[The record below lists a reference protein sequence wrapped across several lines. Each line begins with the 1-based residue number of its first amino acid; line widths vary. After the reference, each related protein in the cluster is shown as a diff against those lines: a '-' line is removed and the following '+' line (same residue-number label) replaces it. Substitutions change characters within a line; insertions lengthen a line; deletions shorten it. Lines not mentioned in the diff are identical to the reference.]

1 MQKSTIR
8 KWDWTNEGGREGER
22 ECEIKKGSWKS
33 GTREKDIIVRGMAR
47 EILMHD
53 WQRREITK
61 KQKKEWKLSKIRE
74 KRNGKQ
80 IRSKEWGKTEK
91 GKCVR
96 GKKNSEKEKKSQ

>member
-1 MQKSTIR
+1 MR
-8 KWDWTNEGGREGER
+8 EGGRER
-22 ECEIKKGSWKS
+22 ENVSEKIKKGSWKS